1 MRSFLKQAREVADI
15 NLVPPRP
22 LLRPLPRARLRARNR
37 GEQAGWRMRRERGR
51 VQLVTLVD
59 VNWRPMFWPGSPE
72 AARKEILAYLEG
84 ACFVKMTD
92 EEAAFLFGVDRAV
105 RPRAT
110 RRRPEPRDP
119 ASCAPGPWLRCPCTR

>member
-1 MRSFLKQAREVADI
+1 M
-15 NLVPPRP
+15 
-22 LLRPLPRARLRARNR
+22 
-37 GEQAGWRMRRERGR
+37 
-51 VQLVTLVD
+51 QLVTLVD

-92 EEAAFLFGVDRAV
+92 EEAALLFGVDRAV
-105 RPRAT
+105 WPRAVAPSLAT
-110 RRRPEPRDP
+110 P